1 MVALNI
7 VGAFDRAWYS
17 GLVKKLRV
25 KGIQSN
31 LLKLLEDYYQGRT
44 LRVVTNGQTS
54 QPSPIQTSLSQGS
67 VLGLIL
73 WNIYIDDLLWQIPTL
88 FTYAFDCI
96 LSQSYSC
103 SESQRAV
110 SKVNR
115 QLRIVREW
123 VETWQVGFD
132 PEKTQAIVI
141 SRSPDASPAVSG
153 RLFFGGKIH
162 PLQENVK
169 VLGVT
174 IDCGLGFD

>member
-73 WNIYIDDLLWQIPTL
+73 WNIYIDELRHIPTL
-88 FTYAFDCI
+88 LAYADESK
-96 LSQSYSC
+96 LS
-103 SESQRAV
+103 
-110 SKVNR
+110 
-115 QLRIVREW
+115 
-123 VETWQVGFD
+123 
-132 PEKTQAIVI
+132 
-141 SRSPDASPAVSG
+141 
-153 RLFFGGKIH
+153 
-162 PLQENVK
+162 
-169 VLGVT
+169 
-174 IDCGLGFD
+174 